1 MRGKERPRGE
11 KSEAERPAER
21 VWRQA
26 KDVMLKEA
34 RRILGSTADAEDA
47 VMDAMER
54 ILKNEEKFSSLGC
67 NETRA
72 LAVIYV
78 RNTAIDIYNAN
89 AKRPLPFEELP
100 EEVGSSP
107 TPEEE
112 AEAGDAASR
121 LLELIEAMPP
131 SYRDVLLL
139 RVHYEMTNEEI
150 AAVLGL
156 TGGTVRT
163 RLSRARDWLKK
174 HERRS
179 GNAGF

>member
-1 MRGKERPRGE
+1 MRGKENP
-11 KSEAERPAER
+11 ERPAER

-26 KDVMLKEA
+26 KDVMMREA
-34 RRILGSTADAEDA
+34 RRILGNTADAEDA

-54 ILKNEEKFSSLGC
+54 ILKNEEKFLSLGC

-78 RNTAIDIYNAN
+78 RNTAIDLYNAN
-89 AKRPLPFEELP
+89 AKRPLPFADLP
-100 EEVGSSP
+100 EDVDTSAGP
-107 TPEEE
+107 DEE
-112 AEAGDAASR
+112 AEAEDAAQR
-121 LLELIEAMPP
+121 LLRLIEAMPP

-156 TGGTVRT
+156 TSGTVRT
-163 RLSRARDWLKK
+163 RLSRAREWLKK
-174 HERRS
+174 QERRS

>member
-1 MRGKERPRGE
+1 MRGKERPGGE

-139 RVHYEMTNEEI
+139 RVHYKMTNEEI

-163 RLSRARDWLKK
+163 RLSRARDWMKK